1 MYVNG
6 VFLFEEREM
15 AVAAADSV
23 SLSDTF
29 NNVQQT
35 GRKLWHGFH
44 KYIMFPSMLL
54 MGAGMA
60 YQANKLDTGIWDVAV
75 GFFQHSVM
83 GFDIMT
89 GGLGSMGLAAANFL
103 DDFEITSELAAGLAE
118 GAKEM
123 IADSA
128 ISTMPEGFHLMSDGS
143 LMANNPSDIASA
155 SLSSGVTENVV
166 EASAQIFSNPMDW
179 FNTLPEVEQ
188 ITMRQDAI
196 DFGIPFD
203 EYVADWCA
211 NNHVPLSSPSL

>member
-1 MYVNG
+1 
-6 VFLFEEREM
+6 M
-15 AVAAADSV
+15 AVAATDQM

-29 NNVQQT
+29 NDVQET

-44 KYIMFPSMLL
+44 KYIMLPSMVL

-60 YQANKLDTGIWDVAV
+60 YQANKLDTNVWDIAV

-103 DDFEITSELAAGLAE
+103 DDFELTSELAAGLAE
-118 GAKEM
+118 GSQEL
-123 IADSA
+123 ISGSA
-128 ISTMPEGFHLMSDGS
+128 ISTMPQGYHMMPDGS
-143 LMANNPSDIASA
+143 LMANNPSEVASSFSGGADAAIA
-155 SLSSGVTENVV
+155 
-166 EASAQIFSNPMDW
+166 ASAQIFSTPMDW
-179 FNTLPEVEQ
+179 FNSLPEVEQ
-188 ITMRQDAI
+188 IAMRQDAI

-211 NNHVPLSSPSL
+211 TNHIPLSSPSL